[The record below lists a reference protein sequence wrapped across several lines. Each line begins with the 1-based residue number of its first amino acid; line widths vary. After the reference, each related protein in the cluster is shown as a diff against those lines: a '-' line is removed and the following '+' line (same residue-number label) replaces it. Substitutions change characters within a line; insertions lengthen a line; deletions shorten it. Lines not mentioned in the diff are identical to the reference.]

1 LGAIALTAK
10 SEHLRLDSL
19 AVSPSARGLGVG
31 SQLLEF
37 DTKIML
43 MVGRRRVNGN
53 YLALCWNE
61 LDIRRGTPV
70 AITVG
75 EGPTRNDA
83 EERRALV
90 AMVDYFP
97 SMTVPESPKSRRR
110 RRFSFGGH

>member
-1 LGAIALTAK
+1 MYLQDFESAGTLTFDAAEK
-10 SEHLRLDSL
+10 ISWKTS
-19 AVSPSARGLGVG
+19 
-31 SQLLEF
+31 EF

-43 MVGRRRVNGN
+43 VVDRRRVNAN
-53 YLALCWNE
+53 CLALCWDE
-61 LDIRRGTPV
+61 LDIHRGTPV

-90 AMVDYFP
+90 AMVDYFQ

-110 RRFSFGGH
+110 RRFSFGGR